1 MQSHITDGI
10 FKMATTK
17 GFSWDGFILR
27 FIFAVIVVFATYNPE
42 GVSYYHWV
50 SEQLSEFSVLKAFV
64 GVVLL
69 IGWIILIRA
78 TLGSLGTIGILLAVA
93 FFGLAI
99 WLIIDVLGLSTDN
112 FRVISYIIEIMIASV
127 LSIGVSW
134 SHVRRRITGQVD
146 TDELDRDA

>member
-1 MQSHITDGI
+1 
-10 FKMATTK
+10 MATNK
-17 GFSWDGFILR
+17 GFGLDGFLVR
-27 FIFAVIVVFATYNPE
+27 FVFAITVVFATYNPE

-50 SEQLSEFSVLKAFV
+50 SETLPEFSAIKAFI
-64 GVVLL
+64 GVILL

-78 TLGSLGTIGILLAVA
+78 TLGSLGFIGILLAAA

-112 FRVISYIIEIMIASV
+112 VHVISYITGIMLASV

-134 SHVRRRITGQVD
+134 SHVRRRISGQVD
-146 TDELDRDA
+146 TDELDRDG